1 MMVLFLLGLVS
12 VILLR
17 AISRDYAR
25 YDKEELLDMDRDLGD
40 EWGWKQVHGDVFRPP
55 RHLSLIAAGVGSGV
69 QLVSLALIVMV
80 YTILGDLYLERATI
94 LTASIFL
101 YAVTSLI
108 SGFFSGSYY
117 AKYGG
122 KAWVRAMIVTA
133 GLWPGIVGGTVF
145 AINLIAIYKGLSKAI
160 PFFTMVALA
169 AIWLFLVF
177 PLTLVGAIVGRN
189 MAGEPNFPC
198 RVNPIPRPVPD
209 KVWYAE
215 PWVHILVA
223 GLLPF
228 GSIFI
233 ETYFVFTSFWEPN
246 KTYYGMFS
254 FPSPSLHSLWVYDSC
269 VFDIVDCHCVCF
281 YCVYLY
287 VIEDNGKISC

>member
-1 MMVLFLLGLVS
+1 MMVLFLIGLVA
-12 VILLR
+12 VIFLR
-17 AISRDYAR
+17 AINKDFAR

-69 QLVSLALIVMV
+69 QLVVLAFIVMI
-80 YTILGDLYLERATI
+80 YTIMGDLYLERATM

-117 AKYGG
+117 ARYGG
-122 KAWVRAMIVTA
+122 KNWVRAMIVTS
-133 GLWPGIVGGTVF
+133 GMWPGVCAAVVF
-145 AINLIAIYKGLSKAI
+145 AVNLIAIYKGLSKAI
-160 PFFTMVALA
+160 PFLTMVALG

-177 PLTLVGAIVGRN
+177 PLTLVGAIIGRN
-189 MAGEPNFPC
+189 WMGEVFLVFLMGKANFPC

-215 PWVHILVA
+215 SFMIVLVA

-233 ETYFVFTSFWEPN
+233 ETYFVFTSFWAPN
-246 KTYYGMFS
+246 KTYYVYGFMLVCFGMF
-254 FPSPSLHSLWVYDSC
+254 
-269 VFDIVDCHCVCF
+269 
-281 YCVYLY
+281 YLLCSWY
-287 VIEDNGKISC
+287 S